1 MKRRAVAAAFRLGVR
16 APLRS
21 RLVLALLPLL
31 AAAVVALPL
40 HLHSAGGEGGEGA
53 LGMALSWPLGATM
66 AVLSAATLWAG
77 SAAVAGEIER
87 RRFVSD
93 AVSPAGAFSI
103 WCGRWLGLL
112 ALDAALLAAAF
123 AAAYCISR
131 VRSPDAARLPVR
143 VPLVRDAAYDREIA
157 SHLGGGDEALAAEA
171 LADMESGAYMPVSPG
186 EARAWRFLLPRRV
199 PESVRLDFSCL
210 SAYGMAQGVD
220 GALAV
225 RPPVPGAPDIARHP
239 LSKDGD
245 GTFRMEIPGSA
256 FDGLRE
262 ADVAFENAEDPETG
276 AGALVSYQDSVRLT
290 VPGGGLAG
298 NLALAWVAS
307 LSALSLLA
315 ALGLACGCAFSPP
328 VAAFVATGLALAV
341 VASGSGS
348 WTDGDPGH
356 DHGGARK
363 PPSAA
368 EVVFERASAAG
379 AAALRAVVAPLREA
393 DALGRVGDGVA
404 VSPRAALRAAA
415 ACGLAL
421 PLLLGLVAACI
432 LSRRE
437 FP

>member
-31 AAAVVALPL
+31 AAAAVALPL
-40 HLHSAGGEGGEGA
+40 HLHSAGGEGEEGA

-93 AVSPAGAFSI
+93 AVSPAGA
-103 WCGRWLGLL
+103 
-112 ALDAALLAAAF
+112 ALLAAAF
-123 AAAYCISR
+123 AAVYGISR

-143 VPLVRDAAYDREIA
+143 VPLARDAAYDLEIA
-157 SHLGGGDEALAAEA
+157 SRLGGGDEALAAEA

-368 EVVFERASAAG
+368 EVVFERTSAAG
-379 AAALRAVVAPLREA
+379 AAALRAIVAPLREA

>member
-1 MKRRAVAAAFRLGVR
+1 MKLRAVGAAFRLGVR

-31 AAAVVALPL
+31 AAAAVALPL
-40 HLHSAGGEGGEGA
+40 HLHSAGGEGEEGA
-53 LGMALSWPLGATM
+53 LRMALSWPLGAAF
-66 AVLSAATLWAG
+66 AVLAAATLWAG

-87 RRFVSD
+87 KRFVSD
-93 AVSPAGAFSI
+93 AVSPAGAFSL
-103 WCGRWLGLL
+103 WCGRWLGLV
-112 ALDAALLAAAF
+112 AIDAALLASVLAAVF
-123 AAAYCISR
+123 CIAR
-131 VRSPDAARLPVR
+131 LRAPEAARLPVR
-143 VPLVRDAAYDREIA
+143 VPLERDAAYDREIA
-157 SHLGGGDEALAAEA
+157 ALLGGGDAELAAAA
-171 LADMESGAYMPVSPG
+171 LADMRSGAYMPVSPG
-186 EARAWRFLLPRRV
+186 EARAWRFKLPRRL

-225 RPPVPGAPDIARHP
+225 RPPVPGSPDLARHL

-245 GTFRMEIPGSA
+245 GTFRVEIPGSA
-256 FDGLRE
+256 FAGLRE
-262 ADVAFENAEDPETG
+262 ADVVFENAEDPETG
-276 AGALVSYQDSVRLT
+276 AGALVSHPDSVRLT

-298 NLALAWVAS
+298 NLVRAGAVLLA
-307 LSALSLLA
+307 ALSLLA

-341 VASGSGS
+341 VASGSGA

-356 DHGGARK
+356 DHGAK
-363 PPSAA
+363 APPSAA
-368 EVVFERASAAG
+368 EVALGRVSSGA
-379 AAALRAVVAPLREA
+379 AAALRGIVAPVRDA

-404 VSPRAALRAAA
+404 VSPRAAVRAVAE
-415 ACGLAL
+415 CGVLF
-421 PLLLGLVAACI
+421 PLLLGLAAACT